1 MSRRLPF
8 LNGIR
13 AFEAAARTGG
23 FAAAGAEL
31 HLSPAAVSRLVKLL
45 EARIGGALFERRPN
59 RLALTDAGRAYRDG
73 LTPILDDLARLTER
87 VAAQAAGRRVL
98 TIGVGPTFAIRW
110 LIPRL
115 ADLRRQAPGLEVRI
129 TTGGAAAPFS
139 EGWTCGIALGDGD
152 WPGLAALP
160 LFEADLLPVAAPAL
174 APRLRRPAD
183 LGREAL
189 LRVAHAPEDWPRWLA
204 AAGVAGVAAEGPV
217 FDYYGHALQAA
228 ADGLGV
234 AMGIR
239 PYVDDD
245 LAAGRLVAPF
255 AMAVP
260 KGRRWYLVHGPHRVE
275 EPGFRLFRDWILAR
289 AGEGT
294 PPPPQPSPAHG
305 GGSGTTPPRP
315 VPPRQVGRRPSAR
328 A

>member
-13 AFEAAARTGG
+13 AFEAAARRGG
-23 FAAAGAEL
+23 FAAAGEEL

-45 EARIGGALFERRPN
+45 EARIGGALFERHAN
-59 RLALTDAGRAYRDG
+59 RLALTEAGLAYRDG
-73 LTPILDDLARLTER
+73 LTPILDDLARLTDRIAE
-87 VAAQAAGRRVL
+87 QARGVRVL

-115 ADLRRQAPGLEVRI
+115 VDLRRQAPGLEVRI

-139 EGWTCGIALGDGD
+139 EGWTCGIVLGEGT
-152 WPGLAALP
+152 WPGLEALP
-160 LFEADLLPVAAPAL
+160 LFAADLLPVCTPMIASRLGDPGAL
-174 APRLRRPAD
+174 A
-183 LGREAL
+183 RETL
-189 LRVAHAPEDWPRWLA
+189 LRVAHAPEDWPLWLA
-204 AAGVAGVAAEGPV
+204 AAGAPGIAASGPV

-228 ADGLGV
+228 ADGVGV
-234 AMGIR
+234 AMGIS

-255 AMAVP
+255 TRRVP
-260 KGRRWYLVHGPHRVE
+260 KGRRWYLVHRAARAE
-275 EPGFRLFRDWILAR
+275 DPGFRIFREWLLAQ
-289 AGEGT
+289 GEATAT
-294 PPPPQPSPAHG
+294 PPPPAPSPSAE
-305 GGSGTTPPRP
+305 P
-315 VPPRQVGRRPSAR
+315 RPSAP

>member
-1 MSRRLPF
+1 MNRRLPF

-13 AFEAAARTGG
+13 AFEAAARRGG
-23 FAAAGAEL
+23 FAAAGEEL
-31 HLSPAAVSRLVKLL
+31 HLSPAAVSRLVRLL
-45 EARIGGALFERRPN
+45 EDRIGGALFERRAN
-59 RLALTDAGRAYRDG
+59 RLALTEAGRSYRDG

-87 VAAQAAGRRVL
+87 VAEQAAGRRVL
-98 TIGVGPTFAIRW
+98 TLGVGPTFAIRW

-115 ADLRRQAPGLEVRI
+115 ADLARQAPELEVRI

-139 EGWTCGIALGDGD
+139 DGWTCGIALGDGSA
-152 WPGLAALP
+152 WPGLEAVP
-160 LFEADLLPVAAPAL
+160 LFAADLLPVCTPAIAA
-174 APRLRRPAD
+174 RLRRAGGGPAA
-183 LGREAL
+183 LARESL

-204 AAGVAGVAAEGPV
+204 AAGVAGVAAATGPV
-217 FDYYGHALQAA
+217 FAYYGQALQAA

-255 AMAVP
+255 GPAVP
-260 KGRRWYLVHGPHRVE
+260 KGLGWSLIHRAARAE
-275 EPGFRLFRDWILAR
+275 EPGFRAFRDWILAQAA
-289 AGEGT
+289 AGAAPI
-294 PPPPQPSPAHG
+294 PPPPPAPSPRAA
-305 GGSGTTPPRP
+305 
-315 VPPRQVGRRPSAR
+315 RRPSAR

>member
-45 EARIGGALFERRPN
+45 EARIGGPLFERRPN
-59 RLALTDAGRAYRDG
+59 RLALTEAGAAYRDG

-139 EGWTCGIALGDGD
+139 EGWTCGIALGEGA
-152 WPGLAALP
+152 WPGLTAMP

-174 APRLRRPAD
+174 AARLRRPGN
-183 LGREAL
+183 LGRETL

-204 AAGVAGVAAEGPV
+204 AAGVARVDAEGPV
-217 FDYYGHALQAA
+217 FDYYGQALQAA

-255 AMAVP
+255 ALAVP
-260 KGRRWYLVHGPHRVE
+260 KGRRWYLVHAPHRAE
-275 EPGFRLFRDWILAR
+275 EPGFVVFRDWILAQ
-289 AGEGT
+289 AGG
-294 PPPPQPSPAHG
+294 PAP
-305 GGSGTTPPRP
+305 TPPRP
-315 VPPRQVGRRPSAR
+315 AASRRAGWRPSAR